1 MTNNLKCFERAVDG
15 VLLLDKPQGMTSN
28 EALQR
33 MKQLFHAKKAGHTG
47 SLDPLATGML
57 PICLGKATKFAQFLL
72 DANKAYYVKGRLG
85 IRTASGDK
93 ESQIIAERPVHKIT
107 KYLLEKTLSRFCGL
121 IEQIPP
127 MYSALKYKGQPLYKL
142 ARRGIK
148 VERKTRQVSIDKL
161 DLLKWGSD
169 FVDLYVHCSKGTYVR
184 TLIDDL
190 GEALGC
196 GAHVIILRRL
206 SVAHCREE
214 QIIPLAQLEQGY
226 DKEDEDA
233 LDHYLL
239 PLEIMVSHFPVLR
252 LSITDFCEQQ
262 GQAIIVPKM
271 SSMQGF
277 IRLHDA
283 DDHFIGIGEVLSD
296 TQIVIRRLARS
307 KMISLY

>member
-1 MTNNLKCFERAVDG
+1 MIEITNNLKRFKRAVDG
-15 VLLLDKPQGMTSN
+15 ILLLDKPQGMTSN

-33 MKQLFHAKKAGHTG
+33 MKKLFHAKKAGHTG

-72 DANKAYYVKGRLG
+72 DAKKSYYVKGRLG
-85 IRTASGDK
+85 IRTSSGDK

-107 KYLLEKTLSRFCGL
+107 KYLLEKTLSRFRGL
-121 IEQIPP
+121 IEQTPP

-142 ARRGIK
+142 ARRGIE

-169 FVDLYVHCSKGTYVR
+169 FVDLYVYCSKGTYVR

-196 GAHVIILRRL
+196 GAHVVILRRL
-206 SVAHCREE
+206 SVAHYREE
-214 QIIPLAQLEQGY
+214 QIIPLAQLERGY
-226 DKEDEDA
+226 NKEDEDA

-252 LSITDFCEQQ
+252 LSTTAFCEQQ
-262 GQAIIVPKM
+262 GQAIMVPKIP
-271 SSMQGF
+271 SIHGF
-277 IRLHDA
+277 IRLYDVN
-283 DDHFIGIGEVLSD
+283 DHFIGIGEVLSD
-296 TQIVIRRLARS
+296 TRIVIRRLAQIR
-307 KMISLY
+307 